1 MAERALLTC
10 LNDNVDKLN
19 ALATSM
25 LPGESRTYTSQDS
38 IEDQESA
45 DAALYAPEYLNSLS
59 PKGLPPH
66 SLELKVGQPIM
77 LIRNKN
83 PSRGLCNGSRLIVR
97 RLGRK
102 IIYASIMTGV
112 HAGEEVMISRVPLTS
127 SDEDRAAPVK
137 FIRRQFPIKPAYAMT
152 INKSQGQTLN
162 HVGLYL
168 PQPVFGHGQ
177 IYVAL
182 SRCTNPQNLKILIDN
197 GNIPGRL
204 GMYTRNVV
212 YRRVLSTFLE

>member
-1 MAERALLTC
+1 
-10 LNDNVDKLN
+10 
-19 ALATSM
+19 M

-38 IEDQESA
+38 IQDKESA
-45 DAALYAPEYLNSLS
+45 DAALYAPDYLNSLA

-83 PSRGLCNGSRLIVR
+83 TSRGQCNGSRLIVQ

-102 IIYASIMTGV
+102 LIFARVMTGV

-127 SDEDRAAPVK
+127 SDEDRASPVK
-137 FIRRQFPIKPAYAMT
+137 FTRRQFPIKPAYAMT

-197 GNIPGRL
+197 GNIPGKT
-204 GMYTRNVV
+204 GTYTRNVV
-212 YRRVLSTFLE
+212 YKRVLSNFTE